1 MIAMNICYFNNTLIY
16 YYIGY
21 ESYDTG
27 LTVIEFSSTSFVRFT
42 NTQRG
47 HDLYSTF

>member
-1 MIAMNICYFNNTLIY
+1 MIAMNIGYLNNTLIY
-16 YYIGY
+16 YD
-21 ESYDTG
+21 SYDTG